1 MEWQARQREK
11 TKEIERL
18 RQEEDEEEERI
29 IDEYRETG
37 MLLKGYPQEE
47 VFKAKKLVSSFIKSA
62 EEIEEK
68 IEEAAERGELNELVL
83 LVIWTRL
90 DLARRDEEKDAIRS
104 LDLLYRRIET
114 EILKRQASPAMRLL
128 NELLIM
134 HDGYDDEGWLKACK
148 KRMIETFPREDP
160 FSLLVPAGFD
170 LDKHH
175 GPLARPAME
184 ADDLLLRIDFIRE
197 VDTLLKEVR
206 PPETVGSD
214 IEALDPQS
222 VANRLKEQEKKKVI
236 GQVEALLDLAIKL
249 SWPHLQASA
258 GEEVKLFLEKLWFY
272 HFLMKRLGRDRKHF
286 SKKKNK
292 HSFEAKHLP
301 ASARCRQKRQEAL
314 FEKKQ
319 TPPKLLFNFCG
330 F

>member
-1 MEWQARQREK
+1 MQAAVAQVVFRPLFLPPTTLSASSNLSFPNKFPYVCRCRKLEQEALEGLPQHFHDEEWQARQREK
-11 TKEIERL
+11 TKELERL

-29 IDEYRETG
+29 VDEYREIG

-47 VFKAKKLVSSFIKSA
+47 VFKAKKLVSSFLKSA

-68 IEEAAERGELNELVL
+68 IEEAAERGELDELVL
-83 LVIWTRL
+83 MVIWTRL

-104 LDLLYRRIET
+104 LDLLYRRVET

-128 NELLIM
+128 NDLLIM

-175 GPLARPAME
+175 GPLGRSAME
-184 ADDLLLRIDFIRE
+184 ADNLLLRIDFIRE
-197 VDTLLKEVR
+197 VDTLLKEVK
-206 PPETVGSD
+206 PTETVGSNT
-214 IEALDPQS
+214 EALDPQS

-236 GQVEALLDLAIKL
+236 RQVEALLDLAIKL
-249 SWPHLQASA
+249 SW
-258 GEEVKLFLEKLWFY
+258 
-272 HFLMKRLGRDRKHF
+272 
-286 SKKKNK
+286 
-292 HSFEAKHLP
+292 
-301 ASARCRQKRQEAL
+301 
-314 FEKKQ
+314 
-319 TPPKLLFNFCG
+319 
-330 F
+330 